1 MFICMYTYV
10 LFFLHLCV
18 PHHTVH
24 YHQCLCTPS
33 CHFSH
38 PREAPC
44 PIPNFAGNGSNCW
57 TMKTS
62 PVAWVA
68 P

>member
-33 CHFSH
+33 LGKSDP
-38 PREAPC
+38 PRIRHRP
-44 PIPNFAGNGSNCW
+44 FARYQTLLGTDLTAGR
-57 TMKTS
+57 
-62 PVAWVA
+62 
-68 P
+68 